1 MKHYKTLVAA
11 VLMAASWGA
20 SAADVQLYGIVD
32 LGLGYTNTDTGV
44 GESTSKFNMRS
55 GQNTG
60 SRVGLR
66 GLETIDDDLK
76 VGFVLESGINMDDG
90 SLDNNGRLFGR
101 ESNMFV
107 ETSFGTL
114 SFGRVGELIS
124 GLGTYG
130 LFGGA
135 VSAFGT
141 GWSDIP
147 GHKYVLGG
155 NFGRMDNAV
164 TYKSPNFAG
173 VNFYGQYS
181 YEGDS
186 LAEKGVEGKSSV
198 DRYYALGATYKTDT
212 LYVVGV
218 VDSYNYASWNTATNT
233 GIDVDDSFRAS
244 LGVTYQF
251 PSWKILAAT
260 QYFKDV
266 KVAVGAINTTDSG
279 LSTTTPLDGFGL
291 NVSTIINAFSG
302 RVKGSVGF
310 MDAERSDDS
319 SVDIKRY
326 AASIGF
332 EYPLS
337 KRTMAYLGAGTYWD
351 KYGASDSHDA
361 HVWSASSGI
370 VHSF

>member
-1 MKHYKTLVAA
+1 MTHLKALATA
-11 VLMAASWGA
+11 VLLAASWGA
-20 SAADVQLYGIVD
+20 SAADVQLYGILDV
-32 LGLGYTNTDTGV
+32 GLGYTNTDTGV
-44 GESTSKFNMRS
+44 GESDSKFNMRS

-66 GLETIDDDLK
+66 GLETISDDLK
-76 VGFVLESGINMDDG
+76 IGFVLESGINMDDG

-101 ESNMFV
+101 ESNLFV
-107 ETSFGTL
+107 ETSYGTF
-114 SFGRVGELIS
+114 SFGRVGELVS

-130 LFGGA
+130 LFGGS

-155 NFGRMDNAV
+155 NFGRMDNMV
-164 TYKSPNFAG
+164 TYKSPTFSGLNIF
-173 VNFYGQYS
+173 GQYS
-181 YEGDS
+181 FDGDS
-186 LAEKGVEGKSSV
+186 LAKKGLEGKSSV
-198 DRYYALGATYKTDT
+198 DRYYALGATYKTDA

-218 VDSYNYASWNTATNT
+218 IDSYNYASWNTTTNK

-266 KVAVGAINTTDSG
+266 KSAVGAINTTDSG
-279 LSTTTPLDGFGL
+279 LASSTPLDGFGFNL
-291 NVSTIINAFSG
+291 STIVNAFSG
-302 RVKGSVGF
+302 RVKGSIGF
-310 MDAERSDDS
+310 MDAERSDNS
-319 SVDIKRY
+319 SIDIQRY
-326 AASIGF
+326 AASLGF

-337 KRTMAYLGAGTYWD
+337 KRTFTYVGAGTYWD
-351 KYGASDSHDA
+351 KYGANDAHDA
-361 HVWSASSGI
+361 HVWSASTGL